1 MAMADAAATSVEK
14 LEGTDVE
21 MVKVRKSKNSKSMVK
36 DQQNAVKKAFIRR
49 PDVKA
54 DVVMLDASSGEAC
67 GASRFEINVEN
78 MIVDGSPAQSLKQTP
93 ESAKM
98 VKGLLK
104 RKRVSIEGN
113 LAAEDVESLVG
124 QCHHELD
131 DLFEYHKEFS
141 SIKMNLEAQVSSNN
155 HMIACLL
162 EESNLSFSK
171 LVEEIY
177 EKLKGREGI
186 TLASVRTNILY
197 VGQRMVYGISKN
209 EADVLEDTSDS
220 CLWCWETR
228 DMKLLPMNMRK
239 IINIRRTARKKISE
253 RITALSGTLSL
264 LSAPKNCDDYRVN
277 VRKSSDKLG
286 RTLNEAAIRSLV
298 ERLKQKND
306 ADIAAKEGKLRE
318 KEIIK
323 EVDRNKQTAEKE
335 KRRLDRELRKEK
347 IRREKELKRLKEEA
361 DKVERRRE
369 KEEADLKRQLKR
381 QQEETERDQKRRQK
395 EVTELKKQRSIRKQ
409 ATIMERFLKSK
420 KNDSEGDSTEKVTST
435 TNLMAGSSIKSEN
448 FVNATTSTMDVAL
461 SQQDCLSLEEILR
474 VHVAGW
480 HKLSQHNRTCRW
492 GVRHN
497 PKMELIKELKIG
509 PLEKPTTPN
518 KLDCSIEMGIDNLVD
533 GCDESV
539 SNDISCLTGKNLTR
553 TIPKLSNKKLL
564 QFDKSHRPAYY
575 GTWSQ
580 KSTVVEPCH
589 PFRKD
594 PNLDYDVDSDEEWE
608 EEDPGESL
616 SDIDK
621 DEEEEALD
629 EGNMMNDDDED
640 EAEDGFFVPDGY
652 LSENE
657 GVQSE
662 EDKSKSSPCCE
673 QEAETEEFRT
683 LLRHQKYLCSWTE
696 QALRKCQ
703 PLIISNLM
711 HEKTELLMTED
722 LAGTDKLEQICLQA
736 ICMRACPGGSVVDI
750 PANHDQ
756 LNSDHE
762 ISHLQKEGFSLP
774 MTSMAAIQDADLPE
788 FVESI
793 KSCSGGM
800 NKVLESLQRKF
811 PTTPKSQL
819 RNKVREIAS
828 FIDNRWQLKQE
839 ILDKLGLSSSPDKA
853 TRPKGISV
861 FFSKRCL
868 PPSGELARVSVSPLK
883 PCGKPESMQEG
894 GQCHAD
900 TE

>member
-1 MAMADAAATSVEK
+1 MADAAAALVEN

-21 MVKVRKSKNSKSMVK
+21 VVKVRKSKNSKSMVK
-36 DQQNAVKKAFIRR
+36 DQENAAKKAFICC
-49 PDVKA
+49 PGVKE

-67 GASRFEINVEN
+67 GASRSDINAEN
-78 MIVDGSPAQSLKQTP
+78 MVVDGSPAQSLKQNP

-113 LAAEDVESLVG
+113 LAAEDMESLG
-124 QCHHELD
+124 RQCRRELD
-131 DLFEYHKEFS
+131 DLFEYYKEFS
-141 SIKMNLEAQVSSNN
+141 AIQMNLEAEVSSNN

-186 TLASVRTNILY
+186 TLASVKTSILY
-197 VGQRMVYGISKN
+197 VGQRMIYGISKN

-264 LSAPKNCDDYRVN
+264 LSAPNNCDDYRIHVL
-277 VRKSSDKLG
+277 KSSEKLG

-306 ADIAAKEGKLRE
+306 ANIAAKEGKLRE

-323 EVDRNKQTAEKE
+323 EVERNKQTAEKE
-335 KRRLDRELRKEK
+335 RKRLDRELQKEK
-347 IRREKELKRLKEEA
+347 IRSEKEFKRLKEESE
-361 DKVERRRE
+361 KVERRRE

-381 QQEETERDQKRRQK
+381 QQEEAERDQKRRQK
-395 EVTELKKQRSIRKQ
+395 EETESKKQLSIQKQ

-420 KNDSEGDSTEKVTST
+420 KNDSKGDNTEKVMST
-435 TNLMAGSSIKSEN
+435 TNMMAGSSVKSEN
-448 FVNATTSTMDVAL
+448 FVNATTSTMDATL
-461 SQQDCLSLEEILR
+461 SQQDCLSLEEIFR
-474 VHVAGW
+474 AHVAGW

-497 PKMELIKELKIG
+497 PKMELVKELKIG

-518 KLDCSIEMGIDNLVD
+518 KLDCSIELGIDNLVD
-533 GCDESV
+533 GCDGSV
-539 SNDISCLTGKNLTR
+539 SNDISCFTGRNFTR
-553 TIPKLSNKKLL
+553 ITPKLSNKKLL

-580 KSTVVEPCH
+580 KSTVVGPRRPLQKE
-589 PFRKD
+589 

-621 DEEEEALD
+621 DDEEETLD
-629 EGNMMNDDDED
+629 EGNMMNDDD

-657 GVQSE
+657 GIQSE
-662 EDKSKSSPCCE
+662 EDKSKCSPCSE
-673 QEAETEEFRT
+673 PEAETEEFRT
-683 LLRHQKYLCSWTE
+683 LLRHQKYLCSWTD
-696 QALRKCQ
+696 QALKKCQ

-722 LAGTDKLEQICLQA
+722 LAGTAKLEQICLQA
-736 ICMRACPGGSVVDI
+736 ICMRACPGSSVVEI

-756 LNSDHE
+756 LNADHE
-762 ISHLQKEGFSLP
+762 ISHSQKESFSSP
-774 MTSMAAIQDADLPE
+774 ITSMAAIQDGDLPK
-788 FVESI
+788 FV
-793 KSCSGGM
+793 SG
-800 NKVLESLQRKF
+800 
-811 PTTPKSQL
+811 
-819 RNKVREIAS
+819 
-828 FIDNRWQLKQE
+828 
-839 ILDKLGLSSSPDKA
+839 
-853 TRPKGISV
+853 
-861 FFSKRCL
+861 
-868 PPSGELARVSVSPLK
+868 
-883 PCGKPESMQEG
+883 
-894 GQCHAD
+894 
-900 TE
+900 